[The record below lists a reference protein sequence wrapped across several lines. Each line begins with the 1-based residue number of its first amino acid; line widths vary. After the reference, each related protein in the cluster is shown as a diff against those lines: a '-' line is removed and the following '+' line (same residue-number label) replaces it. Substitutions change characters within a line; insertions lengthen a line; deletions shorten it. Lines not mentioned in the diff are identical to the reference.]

1 LVADMMATNLFLV
14 RAIDFIAENTIGIVA
29 RNFGLG

>member
-1 LVADMMATNLFLV
+1 MATNHFLV
-14 RAIDFIAENTIGIVA
+14 RAIASIAENTIGIVA